1 MECIER
7 SKGNLLFLLVTVSW
21 HLSGRRMADK
31 WIMGHIKWLF
41 ALTICFSGKNAF
53 CEISLNME
61 DSVIGVRGFFVKIPC
76 TYNPFKGYEEVKVEW
91 SLPSQVIIHRM
102 ESQDHIPLVN
112 FRERVKISNSPGDV
126 SLTIM
131 KLSMSD
137 RGNIKCKVTWKKNDG
152 TLTFK
157 EDVTVL
163 KVLRANSGSSG
174 NFITTG
180 EPDYKTIKP
189 ATETP
194 KENTITTT
202 HEELETTK
210 PTTEDPNENII
221 TTAHTMTS
229 TTQNPKENIITITY
243 EELETTNPE
252 SFGDITATEEP
263 DISTTKPT
271 TENPK
276 GNIITTT
283 HKELETKNSH
293 LDDEF
298 RDSTVSPMER
308 AEPTTIKECHES
320 TTVIA
325 FYNTNI
331 FYTNVPIP
339 QKEGFR
345 IPLIILIAIIIC
357 VLSIIA
363 VVIVL
368 VIKHRKTKGYKYE
381 LSTMNQLS
389 ALEGAGHRCQANTDE
404 TRVTNT
410 YEPCNPPP
418 VLEYEGILATF
429 SNEYESLVV
438 ER

>member
-202 HEELETTK
+202 HEELET
-210 PTTEDPNENII
+210 
-221 TTAHTMTS
+221 MTS

-243 EELETTNPE
+243 EELE
-252 SFGDITATEEP
+252 
-263 DISTTKPT
+263 TTKPT

-438 ER
+438 ERSPDNNCS

>member
-163 KVLRANSGSSG
+163 KVLRV
-174 NFITTG
+174 
-180 EPDYKTIKP
+180 KP

-202 HEELETTK
+202 HEELE
-210 PTTEDPNENII
+210 
-221 TTAHTMTS
+221 TMTS

-438 ER
+438 ERSPDNNCS

>member
-210 PTTEDPNENII
+210 PTTE
-221 TTAHTMTS
+221 
-229 TTQNPKENIITITY
+229 
-243 EELETTNPE
+243 
-252 SFGDITATEEP
+252 
-263 DISTTKPT
+263 
-271 TENPK
+271 NPK

-438 ER
+438 ERSPDNNCS

>member
-221 TTAHTMTS
+221 TTAHT
-229 TTQNPKENIITITY
+229 
-243 EELETTNPE
+243 
-252 SFGDITATEEP
+252 
-263 DISTTKPT
+263 TKPT

-438 ER
+438 ERSPDNNCS

>member
-163 KVLRANSGSSG
+163 KVLRV
-174 NFITTG
+174 
-180 EPDYKTIKP
+180 KP

-202 HEELETTK
+202 HEELE
-210 PTTEDPNENII
+210 
-221 TTAHTMTS
+221 
-229 TTQNPKENIITITY
+229 
-243 EELETTNPE
+243 
-252 SFGDITATEEP
+252 
-263 DISTTKPT
+263 TTKPT

-438 ER
+438 ERSPDNNCS